1 MVDEE
6 ANGGDAEAG
15 AEDGPED
22 IPSLSA
28 LVDAVEKRRERMA
41 GSEDD
46 RKGGRFS
53 RDTEGSAQ
61 SFDWVDEDA
70 TAAAGAE
77 TDEDGEWEMVEDATE
92 TASTFGEDPKSEAIL
107 EVVGDVP
114 NVLLMG
120 PLLGPADY
128 DACTRLTSAVP
139 GGPDRL
145 LLVTLSQSA
154 DERLNV
160 IRGYLG
166 DLPPETV
173 VIEVGGSG
181 RSGTR
186 SSVAT
191 EDDGEITV
199 ETVSDPTDLR
209 RIGIMVSQYLAEWE
223 DPATEAVL
231 CVHSLTALL
240 QFTDDPRFLFRFLHV
255 LQQKVR
261 QYGAT
266 AHYHLDA
273 EAHDPGVV
281 DRFRPLFDEALVFH
295 ENGSLSVAR

>member
-1 MVDEE
+1 MVEEDEDRDDE
-6 ANGGDAEAG
+6 DFG
-15 AEDGPED
+15 ARTDPED
-22 IPSLSA
+22 LPSFSS
-28 LVDAVEKRRERMA
+28 LVDAIEKRRERIEA
-41 GSEDD
+41 SERSD
-46 RKGGRFS
+46 
-53 RDTEGSAQ
+53 SARSESQ
-61 SFDWVDEDA
+61 STRSFDWVQ
-70 TAAAGAE
+70 AE
-77 TDEDGEWEMVEDATE
+77 ETEQEGDEWEMVEGPTRSD
-92 TASTFGEDPKSEAIL
+92 TAFDDDPKSEAIL

-114 NVLLMG
+114 NILLMG

-128 DACTRLTSAVP
+128 DACTRLTSAVQ

-181 RSGTR
+181 RAGTR

-191 EDDGEITV
+191 DDDGEIMV

-209 RIGIMVSQYLAEWE
+209 RIGIMVSQYLADWE
-223 DPATEAVL
+223 DPDITAVL

-261 QYGAT
+261 QHGAS

-273 EAHDPGVV
+273 GAHDQGVV
-281 DRFRPLFDEALVFH
+281 DRFRPLFDEALVYH
-295 ENGSLSVAR
+295 EDGSLSVVR

>member
-1 MVDEE
+1 MADEDG
-6 ANGGDAEAG
+6 NGGEE
-15 AEDGPED
+15 EDGVDIDPED
-22 IPSLSA
+22 VPTFST
-28 LVDAVEKRRERMA
+28 LVDAVEKRRERIA
-41 GSEDD
+41 GSKAEGTD
-46 RKGGRFS
+46 GRLS
-53 RDTEGSAQ
+53 RDAERSTQ

-70 TAAAGAE
+70 TASTGTE
-77 TDEDGEWEMVEDATE
+77 EDDEWEMVDGPAESAP
-92 TASTFGEDPKSEAIL
+92 TFGEDPKSEAIL

-191 EDDGEITV
+191 DDDGEITV

-273 EAHDPGVV
+273 EAHDPSVV

-295 ENGSLSVAR
+295 ENGSLSVSR